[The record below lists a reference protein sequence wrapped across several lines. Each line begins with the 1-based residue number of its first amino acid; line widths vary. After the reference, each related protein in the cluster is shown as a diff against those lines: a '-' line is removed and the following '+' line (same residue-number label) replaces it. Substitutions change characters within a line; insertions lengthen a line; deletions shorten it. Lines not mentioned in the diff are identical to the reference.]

1 VQGLD
6 YPKTITRLVKKPG
19 GKGGK
24 STFHIFKSTLTSMIQ
39 MVQTWFSIYGTLKMV
54 EKVKRV
60 MLIHQKGV
68 SCIENDSRNVMN
80 SQMPNSLD

>member
-1 VQGLD
+1 
-6 YPKTITRLVKKPG
+6 
-19 GKGGK
+19 
-24 STFHIFKSTLTSMIQ
+24 MIQ
-39 MVQTWFSIYGTLKMV
+39 MVQTWFLIYGTLKMV

-68 SCIENDSRNVMN
+68 SYIKNDSWNVMN